1 MALVVFYP
9 LPCSLLSS
17 IPHPLL
23 PSLVST
29 QQKQTLLLLF
39 LRPKPP
45 FFPFPRRKQS
55 VRVREKGFASLEGGR
70 GRRRRRGPAMR
81 PPSILGCTG
90 FGFHKDAALGTV
102 SDSSV

>member
-29 QQKQTLLLLF
+29 RQKQTLLLLF

-45 FFPFPRRKQS
+45 FSPFPRRKQS
-55 VRVREKGFASLEGGR
+55 VRVREKGFASLEAAGEEEEE
-70 GRRRRRGPAMR
+70 GP
-81 PPSILGCTG
+81 S
-90 FGFHKDAALGTV
+90 HAAAVNIGV
-102 SDSSV
+102 HMFSVPQRCCSRDSV